1 MGSPLL
7 EILTAVFTGIPA
19 LAVVLLGW
27 LINRRDLKEEIISLR
42 EQNSKLTDALHLSL
56 YGHHREEKP

>member
-7 EILTAVFTGIPA
+7 EVLTAVFTGIPA

-27 LINRRDLKEEIISLR
+27 LINRRDLKEEITSLR
-42 EQNSKLTDALHLSL
+42 EANKSLTEALHLSL
-56 YGHHREEKP
+56 YGHKEARP

>member
-1 MGSPLL
+1 M
-7 EILTAVFTGIPA
+7 EILTAVFTGVPA

-42 EQNSKLTDALHLSL
+42 EQNLKLTDALHLSL
-56 YGHHREEKP
+56 YGHREEKGA